1 MAVSCGTNPLEV
13 RNTVPSLSMAISSMR
28 SLYSK
33 SCTSSYSRAL
43 KSLPA
48 SAAALSRRALTAAAR
63 VRMYWEALL

>member
-1 MAVSCGTNPLEV
+1 MAPSCGRKPLEV
-13 RNTVPSLSMAISSMR
+13 RNTSPSALIAISSMR

-33 SCTSSYSRAL
+33 SCTSPYSLAV

-48 SAAALSRRALTAAAR
+48 SAAALSSWAVIAAAL